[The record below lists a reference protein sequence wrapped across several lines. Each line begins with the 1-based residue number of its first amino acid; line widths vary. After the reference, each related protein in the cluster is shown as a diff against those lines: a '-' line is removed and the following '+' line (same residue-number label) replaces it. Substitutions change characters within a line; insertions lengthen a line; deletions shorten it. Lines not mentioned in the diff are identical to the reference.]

1 MKSFKHFKEDSD
13 SDDKG
18 SESLSKLKSRR
29 ELAKQKSRDSL
40 ERFKDRVANRDK
52 EVDAE
57 IKQAADRRSD
67 DAEAAREQERINQ
80 EKNRQQGR
88 KWVTFLNL
96 LQEEL

>member
-80 EKNRQQGR
+80 EKNRQQERNG
-88 KWVTFLNL
+88 
-96 LQEEL
+96 